1 MEYGHGILSSTDLS
15 GMKMDDRDT
24 LLMSVGTAFGG
35 MQKFAIKTI
44 LNEPAPTSSSDILRS
59 TSGVASLIVG
69 IAFVGV
75 GIGTRLGYIN
85 FNKDAATLMLGYGI
99 SALISLGLNYVTYN
113 AAVMTSTPRPSQS
126 GQNSIL

>member
-1 MEYGHGILSSTDLS
+1 MEYENGVLASADLS

-24 LLMSVGTAFGG
+24 LLMSLGTAFGG

-44 LNEPAPTSSSDILRS
+44 LNEPAPTSSGDILRS
-59 TSGVASLIVG
+59 TSGIASLVVG
-69 IAFVGV
+69 VVFV
-75 GIGTRLGYIN
+75 GIGISTRLGYID

-113 AAVMTSTPRPSQS
+113 AAVMTATPRQS
-126 GQNSIL
+126 HVIS